1 MLGVTSE
8 RPVPDVDAPTLKGL
22 GYDAV
27 FTNWRGIVAPPG
39 LSDADV
45 EELRGVVAR
54 LHGSS
59 EWRAALARNRWTDA
73 YLDGDAFGQFVR
85 EESDRVGDV
94 LADLGLG

>member
-1 MLGVTSE
+1 M
-8 RPVPDVDAPTLKGL
+8 DAPTLKGL

-59 EWRAALARNRWTDA
+59 EWRAALVRNRWTDA